1 MSDDGSM
8 PEPDRTILDTVPD
21 MLYALD
27 SGFRFTLVS
36 DAMVEVTGYDRD
48 ELLGAHASIVFDQE
62 AIERGRWNRERL
74 ESGDLEFGRVETEL
88 KTARGAQ
95 IPCEIRGQ
103 VLPDHHAALGDGTV
117 GVIRDITERK
127 QREQELRTRSTAME
141 ASIDGMAI
149 LGTDGIYNFVNQAH
163 ADIYGYPS
171 PDAFSGETWRMCYAE
186 EELVRFEET
195 VMPRLA
201 AEGEWRGE
209 AVGVRGD
216 GSTFPQ
222 ELSLSLTDDGRTI
235 CVVRDITD
243 RKRRERELERKKG
256 QLDEFAG
263 VVSHDLRNPLNI
275 AQGRLELAHQD
286 SDSEHIDAAANAID
300 RCFTLI
306 DSLLTLARQGAD
318 VGETDPVD
326 LGDVAVECWEN
337 VETEAGGLTV
347 KTEQTIRADR
357 SRLKQLLEN
366 LLRNAVEHGG
376 EDVTVTIDDH
386 ADGFY
391 VADDGSGLPDGEHNR
406 LFEAGYSTAGGGT
419 GFGLDI
425 VETIADAHGW
435 DVRATESEAGG
446 ARFVFRS
453 IESPE

>member
-1 MSDDGSM
+1 MSDGG
-8 PEPDRTILDTVPD
+8 PIREPGRTILDTVPD

-27 SGFRFTLVS
+27 SGFRFTLVN
-36 DAMVEVTGYDRD
+36 DAMVEVTGYGRD
-48 ELLGAHASIVFDQE
+48 ELLGAHASVVFDRE
-62 AIERGRWNRERL
+62 AIEKGRWNRERM
-74 ESGDLEFGRVETEL
+74 EAGDIGFGRLETEL
-88 KTARGAQ
+88 TTADGDR

-103 VLPDHHAALGDGTV
+103 ILTDHPGSGGGTA
-117 GVIRDITERK
+117 GVIRNITQRK
-127 QREQELRTRSTAME
+127 EREQELRTHSTAME

-149 LGTDGIYNFVNQAH
+149 LGTDGTYNFVNQAH

-171 PDAFSGETWRMCYAE
+171 PEAFSGETWRVCYSE
-186 EELVRFEET
+186 DELARFDEA

-201 AEGEWRGE
+201 EEGEWRGE
-209 AVGVRGD
+209 AVGVRED

-235 CVVRDITD
+235 CVVRDITE
-243 RKRRERELERKKG
+243 RKRRERELERKKE

-275 AQGRLELAHQD
+275 AQGRVELAKQD
-286 SDSEHIDAAANAID
+286 SDSEHLADAADAID
-300 RCFTLI
+300 RCFALV
-306 DSLLTLARQGAD
+306 DNLLTLAREGRA

-326 LGDVAVECWEN
+326 LESVATECWEN
-337 VETEAGGLTV
+337 VETDAGALTV
-347 KTEQTIRADR
+347 RTEQTIQADR

-376 EDVTVTIDDH
+376 EDVTVTVDDH
-386 ADGFY
+386 SDGFY
-391 VADDGSGLPDGEHNR
+391 VADDGRGLPDGERSR

-446 ARFVFRS
+446 ARFVFS
-453 IESPE
+453 SVESRE